1 MYDPPVYIWAITIL
15 GVVAIP
21 ALSCVVLYLG
31 AQRAGLARFRAA
43 LLAGVAA
50 VVLGGWTTASAII
63 AGDGGY
69 HAKLGQRPPWLPI
82 TIVAVLVALLAAS
95 RIPPVARALNAP
107 DTAKRLILPHT
118 PRVAG
123 LAFLVMMGLGHLP
136 ALFALPAGLGDISV
150 GVAAPFV
157 ARRLAQGTGRRG
169 ALWFNR
175 LGILDLLVALAL
187 GALTGYQLLSAPPN
201 DSIGEL
207 PLALIPTAAV
217 PLLIALHVLSLRRL
231 AATPQEHPKT
241 ITLVGRAA
249 A

>member
-1 MYDPPVYIWAITIL
+1 MYDPPVYVWAITIL
-15 GVVAIP
+15 GVAAIP
-21 ALSCVVLYLG
+21 ALTCVVLYLG
-31 AQRAGLARFRAA
+31 AQRAGLARARAA
-43 LLAGVAA
+43 LLAGAAA

-95 RIPPVARALNAP
+95 RIPLLARALAAP
-107 DTAKRLILPHT
+107 DTARRLMLPHA
-118 PRVAG
+118 PRAAG
-123 LAFLVMMGLGHLP
+123 LAFLIMMGLGHLP

-157 ARRLAQGTGRRG
+157 ARRLAQRTDRRG

-175 LGILDLLVALAL
+175 LGILDLVVALGL
-187 GALTGYQLLSAPPN
+187 GALTGYQLLGAPSN
-201 DSIGEL
+201 DAIGEL

-217 PLLIALHVLSLRRL
+217 PLLIALHVVSLRRL
-231 AATPQEHPKT
+231 AATSQEHLKAT
-241 ITLVGRAA
+241 TVLGGAA